1 MNTLF
6 TIYNALTS
14 RTAIL
19 LYISLAGNVALYN
32 GLLVDKEKLK
42 LTVSPEI
49 VTAYQQYKE
58 DNANVEAIAEY
69 QNPNKKVKPVVIEEK

>member
-1 MNTLF
+1 MSFLNVLF
-6 TIYNALTS
+6 T

-19 LYISLAGNVALYN
+19 LYISLAANVALYN

-42 LTVSPEI
+42 VTVSPEI

-58 DNANVEAIAEY
+58 DNANVEAVAEY
-69 QNPNKKVKPVVIEEK
+69 QNPNKKVKPVAIEEE